1 MVYFFVFVFDQ
12 LIAAPPNL
20 THDMCVVD
28 VFKSGNGGMCGINF
42 SAITSILCHQNN

>member
-20 THDMCVVD
+20 THDTCVVD
-28 VFKSGNGGMCGINF
+28 
-42 SAITSILCHQNN
+42 ILKVVMAARV